1 MAVYESAQPS
11 DIASRLDRS
20 LDRSPDSIGARSGA
34 FLATLAH
41 IFAQDRRYHTVM
53 ATLTASEN
61 YASLLVRAAAAF
73 LGGEHYFFDPPT
85 GGQSGEWTF
94 PASGALL
101 GLQKKFLQQMRLMF
115 GADIADWRPNG
126 GSVCEQAV
134 LMAAC
139 RRGDAFVEI
148 GGNDGGHFG
157 AGGLAE
163 ELGAQRFTFPMRE
176 DLIDIRC
183 TARLAEENP
192 HIRLVLVQPS
202 HCRRQQPIEQ
212 LAAALPR
219 RVTIAVDVSHTA
231 GLIAGGVIP
240 SPLTQGAHLI
250 TFNTHKTLPG
260 PNKGVIAFGDR
271 DHPLAEKVWQ
281 LVCPTLQSNSHPECL
296 PGLVLALEEAAT
308 YGRAYAEQTIANA
321 RTLARVLHR
330 KGARVAG
337 MEYGGTQN
345 HQVHLVIGSAQRA
358 NGIANQR
365 LPMCGIRTNSVV
377 IPGTHGK
384 LGLRLGTQALTRRG
398 LTESEFN
405 DLGCLLAEAVSGGT
419 DARHIRSAVAELL
432 AEHPLFPLRFSFDE
446 LNGSREVRR
455 LLAEVLR

>member
-1 MAVYESAQPS
+1 MAVYDSVQPS
-11 DIASRLDRS
+11 DIASF
-20 LDRSPDSIGARSGA
+20 LDRSPDQSPDPTRAQSGA
-34 FLATLAH
+34 FLATVGH
-41 IFAQDRRYHTVM
+41 IFAQDRQYHTVM

-61 YASLLVRAAAAF
+61 YVSRVVRAAAAF
-73 LGGEHYFFDPPT
+73 LGGQHYFFDPPT

-101 GLQKKFLQQMRLMF
+101 SLQKKFLQQMRNMF
-115 GADIADWRPNG
+115 AAEIADWRPNG

-139 RRGDAFVEI
+139 RRGDAFVELSR
-148 GGNDGGHFG
+148 NDGGHFG

-163 ELGAQRFTFPMRE
+163 ELGAERFTFPMRE
-176 DLIDIRC
+176 DLIDVERA
-183 TARLAEENP
+183 ARLTEQHR
-192 HIRLVLVQPS
+192 HIRLALIQPS
-202 HCRRQQPIEQ
+202 HFRRPQPIEQ
-212 LAAALPR
+212 LAAALGDH
-219 RVTIAVDVSHTA
+219 VTLAVDVSHTA

-240 SPLTQGAHLI
+240 SPLTQGAHIL

-260 PNKGVIAFGDR
+260 PNKGVVAFADR
-271 DHPLAEKVWQ
+271 NHPLAETVWE
-281 LVCPTLQSNSHPECL
+281 LVCPKLQSNSHPECL

-308 YGRAYAEQTIANA
+308 YGRGYAEQTIANA
-321 RTLARVLHR
+321 RTLARILDR
-330 KGARVAG
+330 KGLRVAG

-345 HQVHLVIGSAQRA
+345 HQVHLVIGSAERA

-377 IPGTHGK
+377 IPGTQGK

-398 LTESEFN
+398 LTEPDFRR
-405 DLGCLLAEAVSGGT
+405 LGCLLAEAVSGGT
-419 DARHIRSAVAELL
+419 EPRDIRSAVADLL
-432 AEHPLFPLRFSFDE
+432 ARHRLFPLRFSFDE
-446 LNGSREVRR
+446 LSDSQEVER

>member
-1 MAVYESAQPS
+1 
-11 DIASRLDRS
+11 
-20 LDRSPDSIGARSGA
+20 
-34 FLATLAH
+34 
-41 IFAQDRRYHTVM
+41 M

-61 YASLLVRAAAAF
+61 YASLLVRAAATF

-94 PASGALL
+94 PASGALV

-115 GADIADWRPNG
+115 GPDIADWRPNG

-134 LMAAC
+134 LMSAC
-139 RRGDAFVEI
+139 RRADGFIEI
-148 GGNDGGHFG
+148 GSNDGGHFG

-163 ELGAQRFTFPMRE
+163 ELGVQRFAFPMRS
-176 DLIDIRC
+176 DLIDVHH
-183 TARLAEENP
+183 TARLTKENP

-202 HCRRQQPIEQ
+202 HCRRPQPIEE
-212 LAAALPR
+212 LAAALPQ

-240 SPLTQGAHLI
+240 SPLTQGADIL

-260 PNKGVIAFGDR
+260 PNKGVIAFADR
-271 DHPLAEKVWQ
+271 NHPLAETVWE
-281 LVCPTLQSNSHPECL
+281 LVCPKLQSNSHPECL

-321 RTLARVLHR
+321 RTLAQVLHR
-330 KGARVAG
+330 RGARVAG

-345 HQVHLVIGSAQRA
+345 HQVHLVIGSAERA

-377 IPGTHGK
+377 IPGTRGK
-384 LGLRLGTQALTRRG
+384 FGLRLGTQALTRRG
-398 LTESEFN
+398 LTEPEFTE
-405 DLGCLLAEAVSGGT
+405 LGHLLAEAVGAG
-419 DARHIRSAVAELL
+419 DARRIRSAVAELL

-446 LNGSREVRR
+446 LSDSREARR